1 MVITAPV
8 NSDVRWL
15 IVECTSIQIEEDED
29 EHLALEITNDL
40 DDLKLKKKIEKMLV
54 TAKAHEPR
62 PFFWTSAA

>member
-29 EHLALEITNDL
+29 EHL
-40 DDLKLKKKIEKMLV
+40 KVKKKIEKMLA